1 MALHYDTTETA
12 GLGDADAWLAE
23 LDTVQRE
30 LAVAPTVPRD
40 TAQRLWHVLGQ
51 LPTDPASLAGLD
63 PYLAQAFL
71 GGAVQSLKA
80 LHETDQRAQ
89 RGQLRVA
96 VEQLR
101 QALRDAVADEV
112 TTSDQPAGAL
122 ARWLIDTLGVPV
134 GEVAGVVG
142 VSTRT
147 FHRWMEDDTAT
158 PSAKDA
164 ARLACVAQVANQLRH
179 VFSGP
184 GVIGW
189 FTRPAG
195 DLAGETPAAL
205 VEQPVRH
212 PELLRAARRYRAM
225 VAA

>member
-1 MALHYDTTETA
+1 MTLHYDTLETA
-12 GLGDADAWLAE
+12 ALGDADAWLAE

-40 TAQRLWHVLGQ
+40 TAKRLWHVLGQ

-89 RGQLRVA
+89 RRQLRVA

-112 TTSDQPAGAL
+112 ATSDQPAGAL
-122 ARWLIDTLGVPV
+122 ARWLVDTLGVPV
-134 GEVAGVVG
+134 GDVASVVG

-147 FHRWMEDDTAT
+147 FHRWMEDDTAS
-158 PSAKDA
+158 PSSKDA
-164 ARLACVAQVANQLRH
+164 ARLACVAQVTNQLRH